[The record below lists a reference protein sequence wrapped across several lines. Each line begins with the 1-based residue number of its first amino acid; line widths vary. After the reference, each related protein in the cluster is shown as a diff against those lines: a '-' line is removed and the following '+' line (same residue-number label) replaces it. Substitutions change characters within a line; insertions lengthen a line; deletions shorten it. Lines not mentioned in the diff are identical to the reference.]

1 MVPNS
6 FNDIEWDPPSKL
18 EELGFMLPSA
28 PIVLISILAVII
40 VGVVLSTIFKRRLD
54 GFTPIPEAA
63 GKGDGLK
70 YFGS

>member
-1 MVPNS
+1 LVPIS
-6 FNDIEWDPPSKL
+6 FNDFEWDPPSKL

-28 PIVLISILAVII
+28 PIVLISILTAII
-40 VGVVLSTIFKRRLD
+40 TGLVLSTVFKRRLD

-70 YFGS
+70 YFG